1 MKTKTIKEKI
11 EAGRKELEAKLK
23 TDNVMAL
30 PRLSKVVVSTGV
42 GKVNKDKKRMELIAD
57 RLAKITGQKPSP
69 RGAKKS
75 IASFKVRQG
84 DVVGMTTTLR
94 GKRMQGFL
102 EKLLNSAIPRIRDF
116 RGFSEKSVD
125 EMGNLT
131 IALREHTIF
140 PETADEDLKDVFG
153 LAITFVTT
161 AKNREEAL
169 ALFQL
174 VGFPFKKD
182 SAKINP

>member
-1 MKTKTIKEKI
+1 
-11 EAGRKELEAKLK
+11 
-23 TDNVMAL
+23 MAL

-42 GKVNKDKKRMELIAD
+42 GKINKDKKRLELITD

-75 IASFKVRQG
+75 IASFKVREG

-161 AKNREEAL
+161 AQNRDQAL
-169 ALFQL
+169 TLFHSIK
-174 VGFPFKKD
+174 FPFKKE
-182 SAKINP
+182 KVGK